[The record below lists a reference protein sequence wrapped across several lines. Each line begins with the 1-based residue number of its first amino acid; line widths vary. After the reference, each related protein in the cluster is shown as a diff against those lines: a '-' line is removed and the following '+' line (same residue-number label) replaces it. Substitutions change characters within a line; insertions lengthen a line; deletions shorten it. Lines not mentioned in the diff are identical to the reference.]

1 MKQIYIITIIFI
13 IILFGW
19 VFLYVGNRL
28 FDNIDKNKTKNTIEN
43 FSADDISGESLCSL
57 YASKP
62 SELNSKC
69 NSLTENNCN
78 LTSCCGWLNGNSC
91 VAGDALGSTFRT
103 KNGKDIDIKS
113 YSMGGIPPLNPPPP

>member
-1 MKQIYIITIIFI
+1 MKQIYIITIII
-13 IILFGW
+13 IIIVFGLLF
-19 VFLYVGNRL
+19 VYDGNTL
-28 FDNIDKNKTKNTIEN
+28 FNNIDNKNTIEN
-43 FSADDISGESLCSL
+43 FSVDDISGESLCSL

-62 SELNSKC
+62 AELNSKC

-91 VAGDALGSTFRT
+91 VAGDALGPTFKT

-113 YSMGGIPPLNPPPP
+113 YSTGVSPLTPP